1 MKNRALLLCLKNN
14 IQTAEEYA
22 LSIGTSIDVAEGIL
36 KEQIVIPEE
45 LITRSCELFGVKKE
59 YFLCEI

>member
-14 IQTAEEYA
+14 IQTAEQYA

-45 LITRSCELFGVKKE
+45 LITRSCDLFNVKKE